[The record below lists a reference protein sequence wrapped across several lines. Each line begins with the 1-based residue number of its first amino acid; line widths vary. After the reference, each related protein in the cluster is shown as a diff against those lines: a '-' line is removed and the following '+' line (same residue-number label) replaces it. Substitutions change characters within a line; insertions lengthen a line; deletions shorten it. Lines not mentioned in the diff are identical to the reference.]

1 MNLYRTFLAAGA
13 VLALA
18 QGQLAHA
25 AASAEGCLSEAELGG
40 LVGYALPSVLDGAMK
55 ACKPHLSTTGF
66 FATRGTTFAGQY
78 AARKDANWPVAKN
91 AFLKLG
97 GSKDA
102 SLNSTLKALPD
113 NALQPFVEAMVS
125 EMVGGEIKPDQCTAI
140 ERGVRILSP
149 LPAENTAELITF
161 IVVIADKPKNGKPS
175 SLPICKVAS

>member
-1 MNLYRTFLAAGA
+1 MILSRKVLVLATIA
-13 VLALA
+13 ALA

-25 AASAEGCLSEAELGG
+25 AANIDGCLSEAEVTG
-40 LVGYALPSVLDGAMK
+40 LVGYALPSVIDGAMK
-55 ACKPHLSTTGF
+55 ACKPHLSSSGF
-66 FATRGTTFAGQY
+66 FATRGSAFAGQY
-78 AARKDANWPVAKN
+78 AARRNANWPVAKN

-97 GSKDA
+97 GTKDA
-102 SLNSTLKALPD
+102 KLNDTLKALPD

-161 IVVIADKPKNGKPS
+161 VVVLADKPKNGKPS
-175 SLPICKVAS
+175 SLPICKAAN